1 MRLNHTTVAQRR
13 ARHAQR
19 VLTKNRCP
27 MGNHP
32 LQPQMRNPTRQ
43 TAYTEAEGAQYSGV
57 KTHTIQHKLQYHTH
71 NAIKASNMHRNRI
84 DRTVIAPSAWRQ
96 STASSPSSACRHHS
110 PHHCCT
116 HVRCNTHKRTTMC
129 TRRVRMPPLCL
140 CPRPKTAAAVRL
152 SPGPWRLSHPTTHA
166 DTPHHTTTHTH
177 RHHGDRGHAAGAY
190 HLPTPHQTA
199 HPKTAHT
206 TTPPP
211 SNGRNTP
218 PATHCLCAPHTR
230 ARTA

>member
-1 MRLNHTTVAQRR
+1 MQSARSSVKTHTRRDATAHRYCARTRQSANNAMRLNHTTVAQRR

-96 STASSPSSACRHHS
+96 STASSPSSACQIGRAS
-110 PHHCCT
+110 C
-116 HVRCNTHKRTTMC
+116 RE
-129 TRRVRMPPLCL
+129 RV
-140 CPRPKTAAAVRL
+140 
-152 SPGPWRLSHPTTHA
+152 
-166 DTPHHTTTHTH
+166 
-177 RHHGDRGHAAGAY
+177 
-190 HLPTPHQTA
+190 
-199 HPKTAHT
+199 
-206 TTPPP
+206 
-211 SNGRNTP
+211 
-218 PATHCLCAPHTR
+218 
-230 ARTA
+230 

>member
-1 MRLNHTTVAQRR
+1 
-13 ARHAQR
+13 
-19 VLTKNRCP
+19 

-57 KTHTIQHKLQYHTH
+57 KTHTIQHKLQYHTS
-71 NAIKASNMHRNRI
+71 NAIKASNMHHNRI

-152 SPGPWRLSHPTTHA
+152 SPAPWRLRTPPHTPTHHITRRHTRTDTTAIADMPPVHTISQRHTRPHTPKPRIQPHRRPRILAYHPTP
-166 DTPHHTTTHTH
+166 D
-177 RHHGDRGHAAGAY
+177 
-190 HLPTPHQTA
+190 
-199 HPKTAHT
+199 
-206 TTPPP
+206 TPPP
-211 SNGRNTP
+211 CSSHARGASVNATP
-218 PATHCLCAPHTR
+218 SLR
-230 ARTA
+230 